1 MRKVLFGWI
10 LLMSLTFFYNFEQ
23 ISVQAADNKIEQI
36 QMEVFIHDDGSAKVK
51 ETRLVDL
58 YEGTENYIAFGNLG
72 NAFIENFKVSED
84 GRAYETVDNW
94 NLDAS
99 REEKAFKSGIIETAE
114 GIELSWGIGEY
125 GQHEY
130 ILEYESTNFIKQLND
145 AQMLYWQFVN
155 SNMDPPPENVSIEIE
170 ANENFTQENT
180 SIWMFGH
187 LGAIQLSNGKIMAA
201 THTPMTSNSYVVILT
216 KFKNGMFQADDVID
230 QSFTQVQNEAFV
242 GSDYVVSDEMNE
254 DVTDK
259 KDAIV
264 TTNQSQPEKP
274 KQKQV
279 EYDDDEE
286 VNFGYYLKEIIAAIS
301 HFFKSLFA

>member
-72 NAFIENFKVSED
+72 NASIENFKVSED

-130 ILEYESTNFIKQLND
+130 ILEYEITNFIKQLND

>member
-130 ILEYESTNFIKQLND
+130 ILEYEITNFIKQLND

-274 KQKQV
+274 KRKQV

>member
-130 ILEYESTNFIKQLND
+130 ILEYEITNFIKQLND